1 MRKTYSSSFCGN
13 SNKAIIYSDIKK
25 RLFTIS
31 KPDVLYLSKC
41 TSTKSRINYAAN
53 GSVFWGSRSIL
64 GMFEG
69 AMQPLKRAQSK
80 SLSPALLI
88 RGPAIS
94 VWVVVLWCKDSKMSG
109 SLVDQVNHV
118 LSRKQ
123 RSSAVAIIALTSWL
137 TECFTAN
144 AWSCGRQWV
153 PAKHKESLKVEPW
166 KHINNRKKTH
176 TKKQWLCVFS
186 ATACNQFCILHLTHK
201 QTSMS
206 CWSVL
211 KSPDL
216 KSYFNGTSLDVWSFS
231 CKNMKTIDNAI
242 DKYMDDIEQGKTGQI
257 ITILPIWRDPSPD
270 IGLNP
275 RNNWC
280 MQSQIGSPP
289 KIWAHYFIRWSHILR
304 AKIICVSNTE
314 IQILLVPIMSAVSQ
328 TISKTV
334 WLSDRKCRPPLNAN
348 INDFWFFFLFF
359 F

>member
-25 RLFTIS
+25 KDFLPFQNLNM
-31 KPDVLYLSKC
+31 LYLSKC

-166 KHINNRKKTH
+166 KHINNRKKNPHQKTMVV
-176 TKKQWLCVFS
+176 CF
-186 ATACNQFCILHLTHK
+186 FCHCLQPILHSAFDS
-201 QTSMS
+201 Q
-206 CWSVL
+206 
-211 KSPDL
+211 
-216 KSYFNGTSLDVWSFS
+216 
-231 CKNMKTIDNAI
+231 A
-242 DKYMDDIEQGKTGQI
+242 DINVM
-257 ITILPIWRDPSPD
+257 L
-270 IGLNP
+270 
-275 RNNWC
+275 
-280 MQSQIGSPP
+280 
-289 KIWAHYFIRWSHILR
+289 
-304 AKIICVSNTE
+304 ICVKKPRFKK
-314 IQILLVPIMSAVSQ
+314 LLQWNELGCLV
-328 TISKTV
+328 
-334 WLSDRKCRPPLNAN
+334 
-348 INDFWFFFLFF
+348 LFM
-359 F
+359 